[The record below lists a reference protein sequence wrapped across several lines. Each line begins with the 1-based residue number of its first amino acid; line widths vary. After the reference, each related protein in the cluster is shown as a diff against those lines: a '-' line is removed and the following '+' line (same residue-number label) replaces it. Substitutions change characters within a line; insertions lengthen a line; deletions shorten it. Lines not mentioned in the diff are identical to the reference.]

1 MATIGARMPNWK
13 NLLLATFFLGFAA
26 YLYLHHG
33 SPWAIGLFFAASLY
47 LGVLAF
53 TGLSAGG
60 VVDLRDAVDFVS
72 NPADAIFERTLDTLA
87 PEPAA
92 GDRQPGT
99 LGRIAAM
106 IDGDADADAKSDFDP
121 DAAIQRYMASRP
133 ADAAPLAAQSP
144 APRTFGRRG
153 L

>member
-1 MATIGARMPNWK
+1 MPNWK
-13 NLLLATFFLGFAA
+13 NLLIATAFMGFAA
-26 YLYLHHG
+26 YLYIHHG
-33 SPWAIGLFFAASLY
+33 SPWMIGLSFAASLY

-72 NPADAIFERTLDTLA
+72 NPTEAIIER
-87 PEPAA
+87 AA
-92 GDRQPGT
+92 GALPAKPVSK
-99 LGRIAAM
+99 LAAM
-106 IDGDADADAKSDFDP
+106 IDGDSEAGSDFDP
-121 DAAIQRYMASRP
+121 DAVIQRYIAERP
-133 ADAAPLAAQSP
+133 ADAAPLAAPSP

>member
-1 MATIGARMPNWK
+1 MPNWK
-13 NLLLATFFLGFAA
+13 NLLIATAFMGFAA
-26 YLYLHHG
+26 YLYIHHG
-33 SPWAIGLFFAASLY
+33 SPWMVGLSFAASLY

-60 VVDLRDAVDFVS
+60 VVDLRDAVDFVR
-72 NPADAIFERTLDTLA
+72 NPTEAIFDRTLDTLA

-92 GDRQPGT
+92 GDGQPSA
-99 LGRIAAM
+99 LGKLAAM
-106 IDGDADADAKSDFDP
+106 IDGEDEAKSNFDP
-121 DAAIQRYMASRP
+121 DAAIQRYLAERP
-133 ADAAPLAAQSP
+133 ADAPPLAAPSA

>member
-1 MATIGARMPNWK
+1 MA
-13 NLLLATFFLGFAA
+13 FAA
-26 YLYLHHG
+26 YLYINHG
-33 SPWAIGLFFAASLY
+33 SPWMIGLSFAASLY

-72 NPADAIFERTLDTLA
+72 NPAEAIFDRAVDTLA

-92 GDRQPGT
+92 GNRQPSA
-99 LGRIAAM
+99 LGKLAAM
-106 IDGDADADAKSDFDP
+106 IDGDGEAKSDFDP
-121 DAAIQRYMASRP
+121 DAAIQRYLAERP
-133 ADAAPLAAQSP
+133 TDAPLLAAPSP
-144 APRTFGRRG
+144 AQRTFGRRG

>member
-1 MATIGARMPNWK
+1 MPNWK
-13 NLLLATFFLGFAA
+13 NLVIATAFMGFAA

-33 SPWAIGLFFAASLY
+33 SPWMIGLSFAASLY

-60 VVDLRDAVDFVS
+60 VVDLCDAVDFVVS
-72 NPADAIFERTLDTLA
+72 PTQAIVDRAARALPAKPVSKLT
-87 PEPAA
+87 
-92 GDRQPGT
+92 
-99 LGRIAAM
+99 AM
-106 IDGDADADAKSDFDP
+106 IDGDDEAKSGFDP
-121 DAAIQRYMASRP
+121 DAVIERYLAERP
-133 ADAAPLAAQSP
+133 AGAPPLAAPSP